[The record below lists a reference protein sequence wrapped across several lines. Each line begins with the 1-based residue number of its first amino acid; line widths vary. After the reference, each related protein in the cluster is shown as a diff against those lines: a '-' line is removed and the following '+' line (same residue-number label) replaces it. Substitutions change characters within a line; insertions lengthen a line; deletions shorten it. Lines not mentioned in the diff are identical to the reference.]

1 MKNDSTAKHYTL
13 SYGMRLDP
21 GTGAEQEHPHVS
33 VRLPNGDN
41 GQMALHVINGTLEEI
56 KAHTRESIEAFF
68 EILEEQGFPDQ
79 APGNGNVSNGS
90 KAFVR

>member
-1 MKNDSTAKHYTL
+1 MKNDSTSKPYTL

-21 GTGAEQEHPHVS
+21 GTGPEQEHPHVP

-41 GQMALHVINGTLEEI
+41 GQMALHVINGSLEQI

-68 EILEEQGFPDQ
+68 EIVEEQGLPDK
-79 APGNGNVSNGS
+79 APGIGSGSNG
-90 KAFVR
+90 RGIQ